1 MLLHSKCI
9 TILKEKNQEMI
20 LKIKETIKKKKIY
33 PVKIDLEIVCFDGL
47 NSSSL

>member
-20 LKIKETIKKKKIY
+20 LKIKEIIKKKFY
-33 PVKIDLEIVCFDGL
+33 PVKIDLEIACFDGL

>member
-1 MLLHSKCI
+1 MLLKSKCI

-20 LKIKETIKKKKIY
+20 LKIKEMIKKKKFY
-33 PVKIDLEIVCFDGL
+33 PVKIDQEIVCFDGL